1 MISVDSYGWIERLTN
16 GPKADLYNAVIDK
29 AAPSEIVTSAMVLYE
44 VYGKIKRV
52 VNEQSALVAV
62 SSLGYTSRAE
72 FIKESVRLR
81 VEAMENLLRENAK
94 RAD

>member
-1 MISVDSYGWIERLTN
+1 MKVAGASKRQWKTIQLPEELLQRVDG
-16 GPKADLYNAVIDK
+16 
-29 AAPSEIVTSAMVLYE
+29 
-44 VYGKIKRV
+44 
-52 VNEQSALVAV
+52 LVAV